1 MTNQS
6 KNYHPPVKAALYYER
21 IKTYNSSRLFDSQ
34 NNCLKNTVVEKPA
47 IAYLQT
53 EQPAAEALET
63 ALNKSLR
70 KSFSSVLSK
79 IVSDELLIAA
89 SCRGIT
95 LDQWVIVPDA
105 LYALILVQED
115 RPDFDITS
123 GKPRLLNAFVAGF
136 KAATAKRINLVRNQ
150 LGSPVW
156 QRSYQEQQ
164 VEDDFM
170 LARLRK
176 KNERSR

>member
-1 MTNQS
+1 M
-6 KNYHPPVKAALYYER
+6 R
-21 IKTYNSSRLFDSQ
+21 IKTYNSSKLFDSQ
-34 NNCLKNTVVEKPA
+34 NNCLKSTVVEKSE
-47 IAYLQT
+47 IAYLQA
-53 EQPAAEALET
+53 EKPASEAVEP
-63 ALNKSLR
+63 ARKKSSPQ
-70 KSFSSVLSK
+70 SFSSVFSK
-79 IVSDELLIAA
+79 IVADELLIAA
-89 SCRGIT
+89 SGRGIT
-95 LDQWVIVPDA
+95 LDQWLIVPDA
-105 LYALILVQED
+105 LHALIFVQED

-176 KNERSR
+176 RMNAADAL